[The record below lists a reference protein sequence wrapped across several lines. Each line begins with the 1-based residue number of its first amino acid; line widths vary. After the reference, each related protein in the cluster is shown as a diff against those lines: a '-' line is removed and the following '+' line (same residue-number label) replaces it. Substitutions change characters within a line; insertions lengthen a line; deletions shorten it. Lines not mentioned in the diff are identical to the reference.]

1 MAVEKSD
8 KPKQSLTDDQI
19 VTERT
24 LGRRSF
30 LTSVGAIVAGG
41 AAALALGNRLD
52 AATAA
57 QQQNDPDKKTDPDKK
72 PNDPDQTDK
81 KKTTDPDKK
90 VGDADRTDK
99 KKGDPDKKKRPDPDK
114 KKGDPDKQ
122 KTPAPDKA
130 TDPDGGR

>member
-1 MAVEKSD
+1 MTVEKSD

-52 AATAA
+52 AATTA

-72 PNDPDQTDK
+72 PSDPDQTDK
-81 KKTTDPDKK
+81 KKTDPDKK
-90 VGDADRTDK
+90 KGDPDRTDK

-122 KTPAPDKA
+122 KVPAPD
-130 TDPDGGR
+130 PDGSR

>member
-1 MAVEKSD
+1 MADEKSD

-52 AATAA
+52 AATTA
-57 QQQNDPDKKTDPDKK
+57 QQQNDPDKKPS
-72 PNDPDQTDK
+72 DPDQTDK
-81 KKTTDPDKK
+81 KKTDPDKK
-90 VGDADRTDK
+90 KGDPDRTDK

-122 KTPAPDKA
+122 KVPAPD
-130 TDPDGGR
+130 PDGSR